1 MSLCRLVYPNAK
13 NFDAIIRTLSNIA
26 DEAEVIIEKDNI
38 FMRALDPAKV
48 SLIEIT
54 IPTSSLI
61 EFELPTDKV
70 VIGLNLSSLI
80 KALPRLKKGDKV
92 SLLADEGFYEIL
104 IEGDVKK
111 RYRFRS
117 IEVAV
122 SEVPELNIQ
131 FKVRAVLLSS
141 AFKDVIKDF
150 EDSEGIEFIA
160 DSPEYLLFR
169 ALGLN
174 TQAKLS
180 KTSGSLIDL
189 IVEEPSKSIYDT
201 DYLSRIVELL
211 SVSNTVE
218 LSYGT
223 DIPVSINFK
232 LADETSIKYL
242 LAPKA

>member
-13 NFDAIIRTLSNIA
+13 NFDVIIRTLSNIA
-26 DEAEVIIEKDNI
+26 DEAEVIIEKDNV

-117 IEVAV
+117 IEVAA

-141 AFKDVIKDF
+141 AFRDVIKDF

-189 IVEEPSKSIYDT
+189 VVEEPSKSTYDT